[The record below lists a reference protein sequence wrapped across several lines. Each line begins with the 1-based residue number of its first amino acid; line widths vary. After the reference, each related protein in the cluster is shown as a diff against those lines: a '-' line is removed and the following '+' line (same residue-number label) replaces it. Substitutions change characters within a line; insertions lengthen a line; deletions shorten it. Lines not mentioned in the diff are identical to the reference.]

1 MSSGQQIVWGC
12 VVHEPDAK
20 DLLNHLN
27 ALAFLSK
34 QPDKLVVID
43 NDGCQDVE
51 NAVRNFSRTAAVDCE
66 YVDGR
71 PNRGFN
77 SGFNTL
83 LRRVTA
89 SDEFEYLASM
99 SVRARPDSLW
109 LISAINAVSKN
120 ETAGAAATIQ
130 FSDRGKTAS
139 FTERVTTTGITPGCI
154 AWATV
159 CGCRY

>member
-12 VVHEPDAK
+12 IVHEPDAK

-71 PNRGFN
+71 PNRGFKSN
-77 SGFNTL
+77 LS
-83 LRRVTA
+83 RP
-89 SDEFEYLASM
+89 Y
-99 SVRARPDSLW
+99 RAWGYPSTP
-109 LISAINAVSKN
+109 LIFL
-120 ETAGAAATIQ
+120 AAAVALTVNLWMV
-130 FSDRGKTAS
+130 RKRTAP
-139 FTERVTTTGITPGCI
+139 TVWTG
-154 AWATV
+154 V
-159 CGCRY
+159 